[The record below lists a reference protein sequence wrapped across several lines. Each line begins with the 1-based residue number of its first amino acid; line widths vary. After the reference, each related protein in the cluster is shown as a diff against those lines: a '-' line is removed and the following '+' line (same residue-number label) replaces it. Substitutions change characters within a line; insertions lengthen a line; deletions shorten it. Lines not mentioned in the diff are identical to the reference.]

1 MASLGIANLDKDLQ
15 RELIAGLDKV
25 EALLSRHIQGDY
37 PLLIETSRHLVEAG
51 GKRFRPLITLLASH
65 FGKGQSDEV
74 IAAAVVCELTH
85 VATLYHDDVMD
96 EAKLRRGVTSANSR
110 WSNTVAILTG
120 DYLFSKASDLL
131 ADLGPEAVRLQAK
144 TFERLV
150 IGQIQET
157 QGAKNG
163 EDALKH
169 YLQVVSE
176 IAVAL
181 AAAGVVILTLGYGS
195 LPWIALVL
203 AISWG
208 SYSLIKKS
216 LNLGALETLSLE
228 TLFAFLPNLVFLLII
243 ESNGSA
249 EFGSTWSISILLF
262 GAGAAT
268 VIPLLL
274 FNGSTTRLPLSTV
287 GLLQYITPTIMF
299 FIGIYINNEDI
310 STTKVIGFA
319 FIWIALAV
327 LSRDLY
333 RSSRP
338 LDDGIAK

>member
-1 MASLGIANLDKDLQ
+1 MTKFNKGLLFGVSAYIIWGLLPLYWKLVEEAGAYEILAHRGIWSLLICVSLLALRKQLKSAYEMVRSSRTFSLLFLAS
-15 RELIAGLDKV
+15 GLLTINWGVYIWSVTVNRVV
-25 EALLSRHIQGDY
+25 EAALGYYI
-37 PLLIETSRHLVEAG
+37 T
-51 GKRFRPLITLLASH
+51 PLINVTFGVLLLR
-65 FGKGQSDEV
+65 E
-74 IAAAVVCELTH
+74 
-85 VATLYHDDVMD
+85 
-96 EAKLRRGVTSANSR
+96 KLRPAQ
-110 WSNTVAILTG
+110 W
-120 DYLFSKASDLL
+120 
-131 ADLGPEAVRLQAK
+131 
-144 TFERLV
+144 
-150 IGQIQET
+150 
-157 QGAKNG
+157 
-163 EDALKH
+163 
-169 YLQVVSE
+169 

-243 ESNGSA
+243 QGNGSA
-249 EFGSTWSISILLF
+249 EFGSTWTISILLF

-299 FIGIYINNEDI
+299 FIGIFINDEDI
-310 STTKVIGFA
+310 SMTKVLGFA
-319 FIWIALAV
+319 FIWLALAV

-338 LDDGIAK
+338 LDDGIAKAL

>member
-1 MASLGIANLDKDLQ
+1 MTKFNKGLLFGISAYIIWGLLPLYWKLVEEAGAYEILAHRGIWSLLICISLLALRKQLRSAYVMVRSSRTLSLLFLAS
-15 RELIAGLDKV
+15 GLLTINWGVYIWSVTVNRVV
-25 EALLSRHIQGDY
+25 EAALGYYI
-37 PLLIETSRHLVEAG
+37 T
-51 GKRFRPLITLLASH
+51 PLINVTFGVLLLR
-65 FGKGQSDEV
+65 E
-74 IAAAVVCELTH
+74 
-85 VATLYHDDVMD
+85 
-96 EAKLRRGVTSANSR
+96 KLRPAQ
-110 WSNTVAILTG
+110 W
-120 DYLFSKASDLL
+120 
-131 ADLGPEAVRLQAK
+131 
-144 TFERLV
+144 
-150 IGQIQET
+150 
-157 QGAKNG
+157 
-163 EDALKH
+163 
-169 YLQVVSE
+169 

-249 EFGSTWSISILLF
+249 EFGSSWTMSLLLF

-299 FIGIYINNEDI
+299 FIGIFINNEDI
-310 STTKVIGFA
+310 SMTKVIGFA
-319 FIWIALAV
+319 FIWLALAV

-338 LDDGIAK
+338 LDDGIAKAL

>member
-1 MASLGIANLDKDLQ
+1 MASLGIANLDKDLE
-15 RELIAGLDKV
+15 RELIAGLDQV
-25 EALLSRHIQGDY
+25 EALLSSHIQGDY

-65 FGKGQSDEV
+65 FGKGQSNQV

-96 EAKLRRGVTSANSR
+96 EAKLRRGVSSANSR

-169 YLQVVSE
+169 YLQVVSDK
-176 IAVAL
+176 
-181 AAAGVVILTLGYGS
+181 TGS
-195 LPWIALVL
+195 LIATSARFGAMLSGADREIVETLTKFGEKIGIAFQLADDVIDISSDASQSGKVPGTDLKEGIPTLVTL
-203 AISWG
+203 QIISSTLDEDQELRDLLQNPIPEEKIVEVLTKLRQHKALKDAK
-208 SYSLIKKS
+208 SYLH
-216 LNLGALETLSLE
+216 NLSLE
-228 TLFAFLPNLVFLLII
+228 AKQLLEPLPAIPARSALEGLCDAVI
-243 ESNGSA
+243 ERTA
-249 EFGSTWSISILLF
+249 
-262 GAGAAT
+262 
-268 VIPLLL
+268 
-274 FNGSTTRLPLSTV
+274 
-287 GLLQYITPTIMF
+287 
-299 FIGIYINNEDI
+299 
-310 STTKVIGFA
+310 
-319 FIWIALAV
+319 
-327 LSRDLY
+327 
-333 RSSRP
+333 
-338 LDDGIAK
+338 

>member
-1 MASLGIANLDKDLQ
+1 MASLGIANLDKDLE
-15 RELIAGLDKV
+15 RELIAGLDQV
-25 EALLSRHIQGDY
+25 EALLSSHIQGDY

-157 QGAKNG
+157 QGAKTG
-163 EDALKH
+163 VEALNH
-169 YLQVVSE
+169 YLQVVSDK
-176 IAVAL
+176 
-181 AAAGVVILTLGYGS
+181 TGS
-195 LPWIALVL
+195 LIATSARFGAMLSGADREIVETLTKFGEKIGIAFQLADDVIDISSDASQSGKVPGTDLREGIPTLVTL
-203 AISWG
+203 QIMSSKLDEDQELKLLLQSPIPEEKIAEV
-208 SYSLIKKS
+208 LIKLRQHS
-216 LNLGALETLSLE
+216 ALKDAKNYLHNLSLE
-228 TLFAFLPNLVFLLII
+228 AKQLLEPLPAIPARSALEGLCDAVI
-243 ESNGSA
+243 ERTA
-249 EFGSTWSISILLF
+249 
-262 GAGAAT
+262 
-268 VIPLLL
+268 
-274 FNGSTTRLPLSTV
+274 
-287 GLLQYITPTIMF
+287 
-299 FIGIYINNEDI
+299 
-310 STTKVIGFA
+310 
-319 FIWIALAV
+319 
-327 LSRDLY
+327 
-333 RSSRP
+333 
-338 LDDGIAK
+338 

>member
-1 MASLGIANLDKDLQ
+1 MTKINKGLLFGVSAYIIWGLLPLYWKLVEEAGAYEILAHRGIW
-15 RELIAGLDKV
+15 
-25 EALLSRHIQGDY
+25 S
-37 PLLIETSRHLVEAG
+37 LLICVSLLALRKQLKSAYEMVRSSRTFSLLFLASGLLTINWGVYIWSVTVNRVIEAALG
-51 GKRFRPLITLLASH
+51 YYITPLINVTFGVLLLR
-65 FGKGQSDEV
+65 E
-74 IAAAVVCELTH
+74 
-85 VATLYHDDVMD
+85 
-96 EAKLRRGVTSANSR
+96 KLRPAQ
-110 WSNTVAILTG
+110 W
-120 DYLFSKASDLL
+120 
-131 ADLGPEAVRLQAK
+131 
-144 TFERLV
+144 
-150 IGQIQET
+150 
-157 QGAKNG
+157 
-163 EDALKH
+163 
-169 YLQVVSE
+169 

-243 ESNGSA
+243 QGNGSA
-249 EFGSTWSISILLF
+249 EFGSTWTISILLF

-299 FIGIYINNEDI
+299 FIGIFINDEDI
-310 STTKVIGFA
+310 SMTKVIGFA
-319 FIWIALAV
+319 FIWLALAV

-338 LDDGIAK
+338 LDDGIAKAL

>member
-1 MASLGIANLDKDLQ
+1 MTKFNKGLLFGVSAYIIWGLLPLYWKLVEEAGAYEILAHRGIWSLLICLSLLALRKQLKSAYKMVRSSRTLSLLFLAS
-15 RELIAGLDKV
+15 GLLTINWGVYIWSVTVNRVV
-25 EALLSRHIQGDY
+25 EAALGYYI
-37 PLLIETSRHLVEAG
+37 T
-51 GKRFRPLITLLASH
+51 PLINVTFGVLLLR
-65 FGKGQSDEV
+65 E
-74 IAAAVVCELTH
+74 
-85 VATLYHDDVMD
+85 
-96 EAKLRRGVTSANSR
+96 KLRPAQ
-110 WSNTVAILTG
+110 W
-120 DYLFSKASDLL
+120 
-131 ADLGPEAVRLQAK
+131 
-144 TFERLV
+144 
-150 IGQIQET
+150 
-157 QGAKNG
+157 
-163 EDALKH
+163 
-169 YLQVVSE
+169 

-228 TLFAFLPNLVFLLII
+228 TLFAFLPNLVFLFII
-243 ESNGSA
+243 QGNGSA
-249 EFGSTWSISILLF
+249 EFGSTWSISLLLF

-319 FIWIALAV
+319 FIWLALAA

-338 LDDGIAK
+338 LDDGIAKAL

>member
-1 MASLGIANLDKDLQ
+1 MASLGIANLDKELE
-15 RELIAGLDKV
+15 RELIAGLDQV
-25 EALLSRHIQGDY
+25 EALLSSHIQGDY

-65 FGKGQSDEV
+65 FGKGQSDQV

-96 EAKLRRGVTSANSR
+96 EAKLRRGVSSANSR

-169 YLQVVSE
+169 YLQVVSDK
-176 IAVAL
+176 
-181 AAAGVVILTLGYGS
+181 TGS
-195 LPWIALVL
+195 LIATSARFGAMLSGADREIVETLTKFGEKIGIAFQLADDVIDISSDASQSGKVPGTDLKEGIPTLVTL
-203 AISWG
+203 QIISSKLDEDQELRQLLQNPIPEEKIAEVLTKLRQHRALKDAKSYLHNLSREAKKLLEPLPAIPARS
-208 SYSLIKKS
+208 
-216 LNLGALETLSLE
+216 ALEGLCD
-228 TLFAFLPNLVFLLII
+228 AVI
-243 ESNGSA
+243 ERTA
-249 EFGSTWSISILLF
+249 
-262 GAGAAT
+262 
-268 VIPLLL
+268 
-274 FNGSTTRLPLSTV
+274 
-287 GLLQYITPTIMF
+287 
-299 FIGIYINNEDI
+299 
-310 STTKVIGFA
+310 
-319 FIWIALAV
+319 
-327 LSRDLY
+327 
-333 RSSRP
+333 
-338 LDDGIAK
+338 